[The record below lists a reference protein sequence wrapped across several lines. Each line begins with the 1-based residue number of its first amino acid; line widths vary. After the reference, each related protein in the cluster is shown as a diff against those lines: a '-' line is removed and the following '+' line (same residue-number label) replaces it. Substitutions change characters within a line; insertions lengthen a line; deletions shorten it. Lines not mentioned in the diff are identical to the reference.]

1 MPVNQ
6 TVARVAQV
14 MTRSL
19 RQLLYGFRAARQ
31 WSLRERYELY
41 SAMLPATPPI
51 FSRAAAVAG
60 AVAWIV
66 GLIGILLGMF
76 GIAAGVVLGGD
87 PVTRSVTILACEL
100 WVFSFVVISFQES
113 WGLATPQSTIPKA
126 ESKSRPSRR
135 ETWIFRIV
143 SGAFII
149 LFILTVDWTSSRN
162 YQVGAL
168 LAIGAGALVT
178 TILSAT
184 VTWWIELHLRMGERV
199 IIQFRGWNR
208 LPFDEWTADDH
219 RAAEGAS
226 NFNRSCPP
234 PAGSSGAMSVDEA
247 RNYAVWAAAKA
258 DQRWILSQVLVLL
271 GSITAAMALPILLGI
286 SNLEPSKY
294 SKDLSLIVF
303 GGGII
308 LATLGIRVSV
318 TTVAIWKRRAAAY
331 RVHVEAGLIP
341 HPHDTVVLPVSKGGT
356 RADGYVSTSE
366 FERDDNQ

>member
-1 MPVNQ
+1 
-6 TVARVAQV
+6 
-14 MTRSL
+14 
-19 RQLLYGFRAARQ
+19 
-31 WSLRERYELY
+31 
-41 SAMLPATPPI
+41 
-51 FSRAAAVAG
+51 
-60 AVAWIV
+60 
-66 GLIGILLGMF
+66 
-76 GIAAGVVLGGD
+76 
-87 PVTRSVTILACEL
+87 
-100 WVFSFVVISFQES
+100 
-113 WGLATPQSTIPKA
+113 
-126 ESKSRPSRR
+126 
-135 ETWIFRIV
+135 
-143 SGAFII
+143 
-149 LFILTVDWTSSRN
+149 
-162 YQVGAL
+162 
-168 LAIGAGALVT
+168 
-178 TILSAT
+178 
-184 VTWWIELHLRMGERV
+184 
-199 IIQFRGWNR
+199 
-208 LPFDEWTADDH
+208 
-219 RAAEGAS
+219 
-226 NFNRSCPP
+226 
-234 PAGSSGAMSVDEA
+234 MSVDEA